1 MKAVFIPKPK
11 GTERWQLYDLATDP
25 GEVRDLA
32 EEQPEVLKEMLALW
46 DRYVLENG
54 VIPLQPELG
63 EYVEALEG
71 QMTVSRA
78 GWSTSSGTLA
88 ALRTQTSLSAIPLD
102 SRPSGRRTPNQR
114 YKPRLLWPR
123 VYCSLIACAWRS
135 YITCIASHRI
145 GQNQS

>member
-54 VIPLQPELG
+54 VIPLQPEMG

-71 QMTVSRA
+71 QMTVSRVPA
-78 GWSTSSGTLA
+78 H
-88 ALRTQTSLSAIPLD
+88 
-102 SRPSGRRTPNQR
+102 
-114 YKPRLLWPR
+114 LLCHER
-123 VYCSLIACAWRS
+123 A
-135 YITCIASHRI
+135 
-145 GQNQS
+145 

>member
-71 QMTVSRA
+71 QMTVSRV
-78 GWSTSSGTLA
+78 
-88 ALRTQTSLSAIPLD
+88 SAH
-102 SRPSGRRTPNQR
+102 
-114 YKPRLLWPR
+114 LLCR
-123 VYCSLIACAWRS
+123 ERA
-135 YITCIASHRI
+135 
-145 GQNQS
+145 